1 MINSSPTPR
10 SLDSGQHT
18 APPLEVPGEQT
29 VLRVEES
36 PIFYPIWLPFQPTS
50 AHTSPSH
57 LPILSIKE
65 DPFLYNACRSDGQSL
80 LPNFNSLFPH
90 CAIIPSNKVFPGLPW
105 WSSGKEST
113 CQCGRHRFNP
123 WSRKISHAAQQ
134 LSPCAVTIEAVL
146 FSPGAPTT
154 ESMCNYRSPH
164 TPEPINTAGE

>member
-80 LPNFNSLFPH
+80 LPNYNSLFPLI
-90 CAIIPSNKVFPGLPW
+90 AIILSNEVSFYV
-105 WSSGKEST
+105 S
-113 CQCGRHRFNP
+113 
-123 WSRKISHAAQQ
+123 
-134 LSPCAVTIEAVL
+134 VDL
-146 FSPGAPTT
+146 FLFDD
-154 ESMCNYRSPH
+154 RS
-164 TPEPINTAGE
+164 